1 MLYFNSHT
9 REGVTIAIMICSYRN
24 SYFNSHTREG
34 VTLINYNITSTIKI
48 STHTPVR
55 V

>member
-1 MLYFNSHT
+1 MNFNSHT
-9 REGVTIAIMICSYRN
+9 REGVTRTFFRLGSCFAD
-24 SYFNSHTREG
+24 FNSHTREG
-34 VTLINYNITSTIKI
+34 VTATLSQPVNKHHI

>member
-1 MLYFNSHT
+1 MYNFNSHTREGVTLQNLRKLAVICYFNSHT
-9 REGVTIAIMICSYRN
+9 REGVTIVAAHEDIHI
-24 SYFNSHTREG
+24 
-34 VTLINYNITSTIKI
+34 LI

>member
-1 MLYFNSHT
+1 MGLDMQ
-9 REGVTIAIMICSYRN
+9 AWLD
-24 SYFNSHTREG
+24 FNSHTREG
-34 VTLINYNITSTIKI
+34 VTLLVTQLVNCINI

>member
-1 MLYFNSHT
+1 MNFNSHT
-9 REGVTIAIMICSYRN
+9 REGVTIAKGLCKVAA
-24 SYFNSHTREG
+24 F
-34 VTLINYNITSTIKI
+34 I

>member
-1 MLYFNSHT
+1 MVGTVGEQFQN
-9 REGVTIAIMICSYRN
+9 
-24 SYFNSHTREG
+24 FNSHTREG
-34 VTLINYNITSTIKI
+34 VTLVEVIIEDAATI

>member
-1 MLYFNSHT
+1 MNFNSHT
-9 REGVTIAIMICSYRN
+9 REGVTARILSPLIYGLN
-24 SYFNSHTREG
+24 FNSHTREG
-34 VTLINYNITSTIKI
+34 VTSKCSTAVDISEI

>member
-1 MLYFNSHT
+1 MPQISADDLNFNSHT
-9 REGVTIAIMICSYRN
+9 REGVTITNNTML
-24 SYFNSHTREG
+24 
-34 VTLINYNITSTIKI
+34 LIVAI